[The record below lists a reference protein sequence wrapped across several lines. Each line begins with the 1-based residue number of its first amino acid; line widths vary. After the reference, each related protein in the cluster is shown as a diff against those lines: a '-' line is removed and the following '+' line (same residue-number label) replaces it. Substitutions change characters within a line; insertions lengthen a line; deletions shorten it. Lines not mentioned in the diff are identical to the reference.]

1 MSDGTEEEESMDTA
15 EPETLS
21 RNANNVKSK
30 LVSGL
35 YAYDNR

>member
-15 EPETLS
+15 EPESLS
-21 RNANNVKSK
+21 RNTNNVKSK

-35 YAYDNR
+35 YACNNW

>member
-15 EPETLS
+15 EPETPS
-21 RNANNVKSK
+21 RNTNNVKSK

-35 YAYDNR
+35 YAYNNW